1 MREKERWMSHE
12 LGFYYNNVG
21 KRSIERSRKEEVES
35 KLEKEGRETGGGVD
49 LTCRLSSSYP

>member
-1 MREKERWMSHE
+1 MSHE